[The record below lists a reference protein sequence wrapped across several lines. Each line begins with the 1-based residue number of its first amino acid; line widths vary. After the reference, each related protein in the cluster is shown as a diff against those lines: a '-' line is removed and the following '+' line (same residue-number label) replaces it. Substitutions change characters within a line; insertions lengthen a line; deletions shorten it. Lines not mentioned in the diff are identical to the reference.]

1 MTGLIGRPRRSAQR
15 PDFRCRPAAMT
26 GYNPH
31 MGTDLPHDDATAPSP
46 DATCC
51 VVLTPPGAAVHERLR
66 SRLADRHWRATV
78 FDDPFLAMAELCLRE
93 HARLSRAARG
103 QAGAEPSALVLTG
116 PAAGGGLG
124 RLRDMFEAVRHYLPE
139 TSIWLYANEELLPLA
154 GARISDAREAGAAQ
168 ARRERAEP
176 APAVPPMPTYPP
188 KALRLTEP
196 LSGAVPA
203 HADGDEEEEAADAED
218 TSRRITAEEIE
229 MLFEREQD
237 EHSVT

>member
-1 MTGLIGRPRRSAQR
+1 
-15 PDFRCRPAAMT
+15 MT

-31 MGTDLPHDDATAPSP
+31 MGIDLPHDDANAPSP

-66 SRLADRHWRATV
+66 SRLADRHWRAIV
-78 FDDPFLAMAELCLRE
+78 FDDPFLSMTELCLRE
-93 HARLSRAARG
+93 HARSSRAALG
-103 QAGAEPSALVLTG
+103 QAGAEPAALVLTG
-116 PAAGGGLG
+116 PAAGGGVS
-124 RLRDMFEAVRHYLPE
+124 RLRDMFEAVRHYLPQ

-154 GARISDAREAGAAQ
+154 GARISDAAEAGASDV
-168 ARRERAEP
+168 RPGRVEP
-176 APAVPPMPTYPP
+176 APAVPPMPPYPP

-196 LSGAVPA
+196 LSGTAAA
-203 HADGDEEEEAADAED
+203 HADGDGEDEAADAED
-218 TSRRITAEEIE
+218 TSKRITAEEIE